1 MSEQPLAF
9 PQSTQSEAP
18 SQPQEPPE
26 ISQEKKRKKTSGN
39 WRKGPA
45 LKPSLG
51 PAGGLG
57 LKVRKVLAKELRERG
72 IPEREI
78 PKALRDTEVA
88 RSRKGKA
95 GQIIV
100 HQLSG
105 VQKTGGANLA
115 RRLENDISTSREEL
129 IEKLEASGNKSQAL
143 ARVVGILQTQPQ
155 FSLARAIA
163 EAGAD
168 VAQVLDNYAKGALA
182 LKKLETVLG
191 LYEKMPHLMRD
202 LARHAIDKE
211 VDCEICLGLGQ
222 VTAKTNGTT
231 LNRPCP
237 RCGGSGRSFASSDH
251 KEFAVQ
257 KVLEMSE
264 MLPKKAGIQVNQA
277 VQVNQGGPSGGD
289 LLARLSKAA
298 DDILYSGS
306 APSNP
311 GSGSSFGDVIDAEP
325 TQPGVKEA

>member
-1 MSEQPLAF
+1 VIA
-9 PQSTQSEAP
+9 
-18 SQPQEPPE
+18 
-26 ISQEKKRKKTSGN
+26 
-39 WRKGPA
+39 
-45 LKPSLG
+45 
-51 PAGGLG
+51 
-57 LKVRKVLAKELRERG
+57 
-72 IPEREI
+72 
-78 PKALRDTEVA
+78 
-88 RSRKGKA
+88 
-95 GQIIV
+95 
-100 HQLSG
+100 
-105 VQKTGGANLA
+105 
-115 RRLENDISTSREEL
+115 
-129 IEKLEASGNKSQAL
+129 
-143 ARVVGILQTQPQ
+143 ILQTQPQ

-211 VDCEICLGLGQ
+211 VDCEVCLGIGQ
-222 VTAKTNGTT
+222 VTAKSNGTS
-231 LNRPCP
+231 LSRPCP
-237 RCGGSGRSFASSDH
+237 RCSGSGRSFSSSDH

-311 GSGSSFGDVIDAEP
+311 GSGSSFGDVVDAEP
-325 TQPGVKEA
+325 VSGPGLKEA